1 MGQMPVW
8 KPIEVWY
15 AGVCWYG
22 CINFRNISCITV
34 GKQLSVQLSASNA
47 PEIRVLYWDVL
58 QGVQD
63 DCIVGMEVMVPCNYN
78 VCTVR
83 KRFSHGF
90 IGFSSH
96 DYGVPDGAGFEE
108 SHIFRDVKQQFIF
121 VSDVPVLVCDCYQ
134 PHGSAPLNRYRDVVY
149 LFVGLVV
156 FDHDVCRFKVI
167 EIRDVRV

>member
-1 MGQMPVW
+1 MPAW

-22 CINFRNISCITV
+22 CIDFCNISRITV
-34 GKQLSVQLSASNA
+34 GKQLLVQLSAPDA

-58 QGVQD
+58 QGVHD
-63 DCIVGMEVMVPCNYN
+63 DCIVGVEVLIPCDYN

-83 KRFSHGF
+83 KCFSYGF

-96 DYGVPDGAGFEE
+96 DDGVSDGAGFEE
-108 SHIFRDVKQQFIF
+108 FHIFWDVEQQFVL

-134 PHGSAPLNRYRDVVY
+134 LHGSALLNRYRDVVY